1 MNGVPYAGQRD
12 PVPHSDDPES
22 GNRPGVPFLGES
34 GDGAS
39 GEVSPPPPSTAPPA
53 QQLVQDVLEKVAEST
68 AKRTPFRRVL
78 ATCYAQPI
86 TPGKALPVSGVLGLA
101 SRGLSEEDRTSLASL
116 LSEEPDISGLRYHEA
131 YRVSNSYVFR
141 KAEDAARLG
150 HRIPS
155 HRAYAASNGWR
166 SHHVLLVP
174 FWIGG
179 QIIGQISVDDP
190 RDGRNPDDSILVGLE
205 QIAGVASL
213 ALRYARVLEGMS
225 AAHRVF
231 RDLAEGGMT
240 GSMIVSDGRIH
251 YSNDKT
257 EQLLGY
263 DAAALADLSPW
274 WSFVHPDDRPF
285 AWDCKKNGKPQTIRA
300 VRRDG
305 RVVWCTACARAM
317 RNGKDDAVAIEM
329 LDITERVE
337 TELQLRDKALHD
349 PLTGL
354 RNRAYFDEAIQL
366 EIVRCKRYKRPF
378 TLMIADLRCFKH
390 INDTL
395 GHLEGDRVLAGIAGV
410 LQNELRESDWMVRY
424 GGDEFLLVLPETGRE
439 IQALVQRLQARAADW
454 AQANVPRGL
463 PFGVDFGWSTWSPDA
478 PATVEGLLKAADDML
493 YRNKRDSHS
502 QSTT

>member
-1 MNGVPYAGQRD
+1 M
-12 PVPHSDDPES
+12 
-22 GNRPGVPFLGES
+22 
-34 GDGAS
+34 
-39 GEVSPPPPSTAPPA
+39 
-53 QQLVQDVLEKVAEST
+53 EST
-68 AKRTPFRRVL
+68 VKRTPFRRVL

-86 TPGKALPVSGVLGLA
+86 VPGKALPVSGVLGFA
-101 SRGLSEEDRTSLASL
+101 SRGLSERDRERLASL

-131 YRVSNSYVFR
+131 YRVSSSYVFR

-155 HRAYAASNGWR
+155 HRGYATPDGWR
-166 SHHVLLVP
+166 SHHILLVP
-174 FWIGG
+174 FWTNG

-190 RDGRNPDDSILVGLE
+190 RDGRSPDDSTLTGLE

-213 ALRYARVLEGMS
+213 ALQYARVLEGVS
-225 AAHRVF
+225 EAHRVF
-231 RDLAEGGMT
+231 RDLADGGMT
-240 GSMIVSDGRIH
+240 GNIIVSNGRIH
-251 YSNDKT
+251 YSNGRT

-285 AWDCKKNGKPQTIRA
+285 AWDCKENGKQQTIRA

-305 RVVWCTACARAM
+305 RVVWCTACVRAI
-317 RNGKDDAVAIEM
+317 RNGSEDAVAVEM

-378 TLMIADLRCFKH
+378 TLMIADLRCFKN
-390 INDTL
+390 IDDTL
-395 GHLEGDRVLAGIAGV
+395 GHLEGDRVLAGVAEL
-410 LQNELRESDWMVRY
+410 LQSELRESDWMVRY

-439 IQALVQRLQARAADW
+439 IQTLVQRLQARGADW
-454 AQANVPRGL
+454 AQGNVPDGL

-478 PATVEGLLKAADDML
+478 PAVVQDLLKAADEML

-502 QSTT
+502 QATG